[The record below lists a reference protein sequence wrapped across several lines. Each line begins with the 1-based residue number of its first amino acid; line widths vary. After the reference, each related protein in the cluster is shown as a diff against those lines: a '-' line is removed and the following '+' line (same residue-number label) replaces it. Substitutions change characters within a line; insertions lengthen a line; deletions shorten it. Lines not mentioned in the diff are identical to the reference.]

1 MFSLN
6 PFVLGL
12 GLALCE
18 ASAKGFRMKKLV
30 VRKMELGPIGTNAYL
45 LWEEGDSEAV
55 LVDAPPDCAHEVEPT
70 LEKHGLS
77 LQEIWLTHG
86 HWDHMAGA
94 SDLVRDGVGVLGHEA
109 DRTLFE
115 QPAVMS
121 AFAMPGMDFKPVEI
135 TRWIEEGD
143 ELDLWGRSVS
153 IFHCPGHCPGNVIFW
168 VKEEEICFVGDVIFS
183 GSVGRADLPGGD
195 FSVLERSIREKV
207 YALPAET
214 VLMPGH
220 GPDTTVKIE
229 RESNPFVRP

>member
-1 MFSLN
+1 MSPLN

-12 GLALCE
+12 GLALRD

-45 LWEEGDSEAV
+45 LWEEGDGEAV
-55 LVDAPPDCAHEVEPT
+55 LIDAPPDCADEIEPT

-77 LQEIWLTHG
+77 LKEIWLTHG

-94 SDLVRDGVGVLGHEA
+94 SDLVRDGVVVLGHKA

-121 AFAMPGMDFKPVEI
+121 AFAMPGMDFKPVGI

-168 VKEEEICFVGDVIFS
+168 VKTEGICFVGDVIFS

-207 YALPAET
+207 FALPAET

-220 GPDTTVKIE
+220 GPDTTVEIE